1 MCSERDVFSLTHL
14 GRRREDMA
22 EIGHGG
28 KEIVE
33 RILEP
38 SDAVERIKGL
48 KSIPIRNQIANE
60 VINIAYGWF
69 SPLEGFM
76 GKSDVDSVCK
86 NMRLASGVVWSIPIL
101 LDLFRHH
108 QKHRI
113 PSARGEG

>member
-1 MCSERDVFSLTHL
+1 
-14 GRRREDMA
+14 MA

-28 KEIVE
+28 KEVFE

-38 SDAVERIKGL
+38 SEAVEKIKGL

-76 GKSDVDSVCK
+76 GRADVDSVCK
-86 NMRLASGVVWSIPIL
+86 DMKLASGVVWSIPIL
-101 LDLFRHH
+101 LDL
-108 QKHRI
+108 
-113 PSARGEG
+113 SNGEISQYGIKEGDTVLLTYDNNPMAMFEVE